1 MRAKTVNF
9 ERGIDP
15 KDSLQIG
22 NAKLRKFKEDLRSK
36 NFLAPYDNLVDL
48 LEEGF
53 ISDKDA
59 EEFIIGGVK
68 EYAPKHYR
76 LSEESEWVE
85 AFLKTN
91 NIYWSKFDESL
102 NINFVLPNL
111 KRINTWIGKISTAE
125 GHIVFRMK
133 TGSYSPE
140 GNDYDIKEA
149 NIFYYNDEVFCVKYL
164 LKQIDRVVS
173 STNINI
179 G

>member
-22 NAKLRKFKEDLRSK
+22 NVQLRKFKEDLRNK
-36 NFLAPYDNLVDL
+36 NFLATYDNLVDL
-48 LEEGF
+48 LEGGF

-59 EEFIIGGVK
+59 EEFIVGGVK
-68 EYAPKHYR
+68 EYAPKHF
-76 LSEESEWVE
+76 EWVE
-85 AFLKTN
+85 AFMETN

-102 NINFVLPNL
+102 NINFVLPNF

-140 GNDYDIKEA
+140 GKDYDIKEA
-149 NIFYYNDEVFCVKYL
+149 NVFYYNDELFGVRYL
-164 LKQIDRVVS
+164 LKQIDRVIA

-179 G
+179 E